1 MSKKFK
7 SLKNRLFFTVFI
19 VVVVI
24 ILFFIVVNK
33 VLLETFHYKARV
45 NELLNTSIEIEEKID
60 SLDTNNLEKICIQ
73 KNFNIL
79 LKQNNEIIYVD
90 SYDFINDFKDFID
103 IRDNIKYSIFNKTD
117 ILYSDEVKTIRKIQ
131 DKNNGIN
138 YILLDANLKDN
149 KNLYIRLPIAMIEEN
164 VKISN
169 SFIYVVTCITVILGG
184 IAILII
190 SEKFTKPIEEL
201 NDITNKMINL
211 DFDKKYK
218 VQENE
223 DEINELGKNINNLS
237 DRLKS
242 TIKQLKKNN
251 SELERDIEEKA
262 KIDEMRKRFVSDVS
276 HELKT
281 PIALIQGYA
290 EGLIENVNT
299 DEENRNFYANVIL
312 DESNKMDKLVKR
324 LLELL
329 RLENEDTTLNDTN
342 FDIVELISNII
353 KNSNV
358 MLEEQDIS
366 VEFEEK
372 SPIYV
377 CADDFYI
384 EQVINNYFSNA
395 IKNVEEIDGIKKIKI
410 ELKKSE
416 EQGKVRISVF
426 NTGKN
431 IDDEELSR
439 IWNRFYKVD
448 ASRQRSNG
456 GSGIGLS
463 LVKAIMNKYQN
474 QYGVE
479 NKENGVE
486 FYFEIGYS
494 IISDQM

>member
-1 MSKKFK
+1 MVKKFK
-7 SLKNRLFFTVFI
+7 SLKMRLFLTVCI
-19 VVVVI
+19 VVIII
-24 ILFFIVVNK
+24 ILFFVIVSKTILESFHYRAK
-33 VLLETFHYKARV
+33 VKDLLEI
-45 NELLNTSIEIEEKID
+45 NEQINSQIETID
-60 SLDTNNLEKICIQ
+60 ENELEKICIQ
-73 KNFNIL
+73 KNLDMVI
-79 LKQNNEIIYVD
+79 KNNENIIYTD
-90 SYDFINDFKDFID
+90 KEDFSNNLKNYSIINE
-103 IRDNIKYSIFNKTD
+103 NIKYSIFNKSD
-117 ILYSDEVKTIRKIQ
+117 ILYSDEEKTIRRIQ
-131 DKNNGIN
+131 DKNNGIE
-138 YILLDANLKDN
+138 YILIDSILEDGTKT
-149 KNLYIRLPIAMIEEN
+149 YIRLPISMIEES
-164 VKISN
+164 VRISN
-169 SFIYVVTCITVILGG
+169 SFMYIVAIITIVLGG

-201 NDITNKMINL
+201 NEITNKMMKL
-211 DFDKKYK
+211 DFDKKFK

-223 DEINELGKNINNLS
+223 DEINELGKNINSLS
-237 DRLKS
+237 DRLKN

-251 SELERDIEEKA
+251 SELERDVEEKA

-312 DESNKMDKLVKR
+312 DESNKMDKLVKK

-329 RLENEDTTLNDTN
+329 KLENEETRFNDIN
-342 FDIVELISNII
+342 FDIVELIRGII
-353 KNSNV
+353 VNSNV
-358 MLEEQDIS
+358 MLEEKNIE

-372 SPIYV
+372 HPIYV

-384 EQVINNYFSNA
+384 EQVVNNYFSNA
-395 IKNVEEIDGIKKIKI
+395 IKNVKEIDGVKKIKVEI
-410 ELKKSE
+410 KNSE
-416 EQGKVRISVF
+416 EQGKVRVSVF

-431 IDDEELSR
+431 IDEEEISR

-448 ASRQRSNG
+448 ESRQRTKG

-463 LVKAIMNKYQN
+463 LVKAVMNKYEN
-474 QYGVE
+474 QFGVE

>member
-1 MSKKFK
+1 MVKKFK
-7 SLKNRLFFTVFI
+7 SLKARLFLTVCI
-19 VVVVI
+19 VVLVI
-24 ILFFIVVNK
+24 ILFFIIVSK
-33 VLLETFHYKARV
+33 TILESFHYNAKV
-45 NELLNTSIEIEEKID
+45 KDLLQINEQIVSQIDELNQNELEK
-60 SLDTNNLEKICIQ
+60 LCIQ
-73 KNFNIL
+73 KNLNIVI
-79 LKQNNEIIYVD
+79 KNNEIIKYTD
-90 SYDFINDFKDFID
+90 KEDFSNNLKNYTVINE
-103 IRDNIKYSIFNKTD
+103 NIKYNIFNKSD
-117 ILYSDEVKTIRKIQ
+117 ILYSDEEKTIRKIQ
-131 DKNNGIN
+131 DKNNGIEF
-138 YILLDANLKDN
+138 ILIDSILEDGTKI
-149 KNLYIRLPIAMIEEN
+149 YIRLPISIIDES
-164 VKISN
+164 VRISN
-169 SFIYVVTCITVILGG
+169 SFIYIVAMITIILGG

-201 NDITNKMINL
+201 NDITNKMMKL
-211 DFDKKYK
+211 DFDKKFK

-237 DRLKS
+237 DRLRN

-251 SELERDIEEKA
+251 SELERDVEEKA

-312 DESNKMDKLVKR
+312 DESNKMDKLVKK

-329 RLENEDTTLNDTN
+329 RLENEDTRFNDIN
-342 FDIVELISNII
+342 FDIVELIRGII
-353 KNSNV
+353 VNSN
-358 MLEEQDIS
+358 MILEEKNIE

-372 SPIYV
+372 NPIYV

-384 EQVINNYFSNA
+384 EQVVNNYFSNA
-395 IKNVEEIDGIKKIKI
+395 IKNVEEVDGKKKIKVEI
-410 ELKKSE
+410 KNSE

-431 IDDEELSR
+431 IDEEEISR

-448 ASRQRSNG
+448 ESRQRSKG

-463 LVKAIMNKYQN
+463 LVKAVMNKYEN

>member
-1 MSKKFK
+1 MGKKFK
-7 SLKNRLFFTVFI
+7 SLKTRLFLTVCI
-19 VVVVI
+19 VVLII
-24 ILFFIVVNK
+24 ILFFIVVSKTILESFHYRAK
-33 VLLETFHYKARV
+33 VKDLLEI
-45 NELLNTSIEIEEKID
+45 NEQINSQIENINE
-60 SLDTNNLEKICIQ
+60 NGLEKICIQ
-73 KNFNIL
+73 KNLDIVI
-79 LKQNNEIIYVD
+79 KNNENIIYTD
-90 SYDFINDFKDFID
+90 KEDFSNNLKNYNVINE
-103 IRDNIKYSIFNKTD
+103 NIKYSIFNKSD
-117 ILYSDEVKTIRKIQ
+117 ILYSDEEKTIRKIQ
-131 DKNNGIN
+131 DKNNGIDF
-138 YILLDANLKDN
+138 ILIDSILEDGTKTF
-149 KNLYIRLPIAMIEEN
+149 IRLPISIIEES
-164 VKISN
+164 VRISN
-169 SFIYVVTCITVILGG
+169 SFIYVVAIITIVLGG

-201 NDITNKMINL
+201 NDITNKMMKL
-211 DFDKKYK
+211 DFDKKFK

-251 SELERDIEEKA
+251 SELERDVEEKA

-312 DESNKMDKLVKR
+312 DESNKMDKLVKK

-329 RLENEDTTLNDTN
+329 RLENEDTRFNDTN
-342 FDIVELISNII
+342 FDIVELIRGII
-353 KNSNV
+353 VNSNV
-358 MLEEQDIS
+358 MLEEKNIE

-372 SPIYV
+372 NPIYV

-384 EQVINNYFSNA
+384 EQVVNNYFSNA
-395 IKNVEEIDGIKKIKI
+395 IKNVEEINGVKRIKVEI
-410 ELKKSE
+410 KKSE

-426 NTGKN
+426 NTGRN
-431 IDDEELSR
+431 IDEEEITR

-448 ASRQRSNG
+448 ESRQRSNG

-463 LVKAIMNKYQN
+463 LVKAVMNKYEN
-474 QYGVE
+474 QFGVE

>member
-1 MSKKFK
+1 MVKKFK
-7 SLKNRLFFTVFI
+7 SLKMRLFLTVCI
-19 VVVVI
+19 VVIII
-24 ILFFIVVNK
+24 ILFFVIVSKTILESFHYRAK
-33 VLLETFHYKARV
+33 VKDLLEI
-45 NELLNTSIEIEEKID
+45 NEQINSQIETID
-60 SLDTNNLEKICIQ
+60 ENELEKICIQ
-73 KNFNIL
+73 KNLDMVI
-79 LKQNNEIIYVD
+79 KNNENIIYTD
-90 SYDFINDFKDFID
+90 KEDFSNNLKNYSVINE
-103 IRDNIKYSIFNKTD
+103 NIKYSIFNKSD
-117 ILYSDEVKTIRKIQ
+117 ILYSDEEKTIRRIQ
-131 DKNNGIN
+131 DKNNGIE
-138 YILLDANLKDN
+138 YILIDSILEDDTKT
-149 KNLYIRLPIAMIEEN
+149 YIRLPISMIEES
-164 VKISN
+164 VRISN
-169 SFIYVVTCITVILGG
+169 SFMYIVAIITIVLGG

-201 NDITNKMINL
+201 NEITNKMMKL
-211 DFDKKYK
+211 DFDKKFK

-223 DEINELGKNINNLS
+223 DEINELGKNINSLS
-237 DRLKS
+237 DRLKN

-251 SELERDIEEKA
+251 SELERDVEEKA

-312 DESNKMDKLVKR
+312 DESNKMDKLVKK

-329 RLENEDTTLNDTN
+329 KLENEETRFNDIN
-342 FDIVELISNII
+342 FDIVELIRGII
-353 KNSNV
+353 VNSNV
-358 MLEEQDIS
+358 MLEEKNIE

-372 SPIYV
+372 HPIYV

-384 EQVINNYFSNA
+384 EQVVNNYFSNA
-395 IKNVEEIDGIKKIKI
+395 IKNVKEIDGVKKIKVEI
-410 ELKKSE
+410 KNSE
-416 EQGKVRISVF
+416 EQGKVRVSVF

-431 IDDEELSR
+431 IDEEEISR

-448 ASRQRSNG
+448 ESRQRTKG

-463 LVKAIMNKYQN
+463 LVKAVMNKYEN
-474 QYGVE
+474 QFGVE

>member
-7 SLKNRLFFTVFI
+7 SLKTRLFLTVCI
-19 VVVVI
+19 VVLII
-24 ILFFIVVNK
+24 ILFFIVVSKTILESFHYRAK
-33 VLLETFHYKARV
+33 VKDLLEI
-45 NELLNTSIEIEEKID
+45 NEQINSQIENINENE
-60 SLDTNNLEKICIQ
+60 LEKICIQ
-73 KNFNIL
+73 KNLNIVI
-79 LKQNNEIIYVD
+79 KNNEIIKYTD
-90 SYDFINDFKDFID
+90 KEDFSNNLKNYNVINE
-103 IRDNIKYSIFNKTD
+103 NIKYSIFNKSD
-117 ILYSDEVKTIRKIQ
+117 ILYSDEEKTIRKIQ
-131 DKNNGIN
+131 DKNNGIDF
-138 YILLDANLKDN
+138 ILIDSILEDGTKTFS
-149 KNLYIRLPIAMIEEN
+149 RLPISIIEES
-164 VKISN
+164 VRISN
-169 SFIYVVTCITVILGG
+169 SFIYVVAIITIVLGG

-201 NDITNKMINL
+201 NDITNKMMKL
-211 DFDKKYK
+211 DFDKKFK

-251 SELERDIEEKA
+251 SELERDVEEKA

-312 DESNKMDKLVKR
+312 DESNKMDKLVKK

-329 RLENEDTTLNDTN
+329 KLENEETRFNDTN
-342 FDIVELISNII
+342 FDIVELIRGII
-353 KNSNV
+353 VNSNV
-358 MLEEQDIS
+358 ILEEKNIK

-372 SPIYV
+372 NPIYV

-384 EQVINNYFSNA
+384 EQVVNNYFSNA
-395 IKNVEEIDGIKKIKI
+395 IKNVEEIDGVKKIKVEI
-410 ELKKSE
+410 KNSE
-416 EQGKVRISVF
+416 EQGKVRVSVF

-431 IDDEELSR
+431 IDEEEISR

-448 ASRQRSNG
+448 ESRQRTKG

-463 LVKAIMNKYQN
+463 LVKAVMNKYEN